1 MCKSVFIVGLLLVLS
16 WWFCTPKQITNFYY
30 DFALLTDDLLQT
42 HGLKEEVDSPSQI
55 QCNHPPVKHTCIATL
70 RKRCPFSSQCLR
82 QTDRQTDR
90 HADRER
96 YSLPAIRLLYTVVRC
111 SFPTFMRIIIYINKQ
126 NCRPHQLKNN
136 NSSLSAHNEFSVSL
150 KRIVVPLVLR
160 LATMKLKRKR
170 WSKSN

>member
-1 MCKSVFIVGLLLVLS
+1 MTLLCSLMTYSKHMVWRKKLIAHHKSNVITHLSNTHVLLHWENDVPFLHNVL
-16 WWFCTPKQITNFYY
+16 
-30 DFALLTDDLLQT
+30 D
-42 HGLKEEVDSPSQI
+42 
-55 QCNHPPVKHTCIATL
+55 
-70 RKRCPFSSQCLR
+70 R